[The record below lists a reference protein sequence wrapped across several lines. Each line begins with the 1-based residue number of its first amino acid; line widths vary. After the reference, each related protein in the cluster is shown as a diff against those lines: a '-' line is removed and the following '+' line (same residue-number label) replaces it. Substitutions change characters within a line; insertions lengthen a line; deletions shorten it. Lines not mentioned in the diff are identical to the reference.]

1 MYYDITNPDASYYW
15 LHELLQMQSGEFI
28 EEYIINCHNDFE
40 EFFEKYMDY
49 RNQNGMLASEY
60 IKQYIDCLTE
70 GDKE

>member
-40 EFFEKYMDY
+40 EFFEKTMSATVVFLKSL
-49 RNQNGMLASEY
+49 GY
-60 IKQYIDCLTE
+60 IK
-70 GDKE
+70 